1 MSYRKEFQAA
11 INRTTKWKL
20 GGYAIDE
27 LDTPVDQSVLN
38 ELEATS
44 HIPFTERAGKGMSV
58 NFGMYHMLL
67 TRFGIEGAVIT
78 MGNVSVNGEMRLPVT
93 ASHFKKM
100 IKHQSG
106 EENMSQYHLWTT
118 LPGGIVLDHVILS
131 SLHGE
136 GLVEVNDAIPSERY
150 ICGPGDELPHG
161 LEYHPSWWAWTFSWH
176 PAPST
181 PRPWTISWAPVF
193 RSSTIRFHAP
203 RQIKGSLT

>member
-11 INRTTKWKL
+11 VNRTAKWKL

-44 HIPFTERAGKGMSV
+44 HIPFAERAGKGMSV

-67 TRFGIEGAVIT
+67 TRFGIQGAVIT
-78 MGNVSVNGEMRLPVT
+78 MGNVSINGEMRLPVT

-136 GLVEVNDAIPSERY
+136 GLVEVNDAIPTERY

-161 LEYHPSWWAWTFSWH
+161 LEYHPIVVGVDFFVASG
-176 PAPST
+176 
-181 PRPWTISWAPVF
+181 TIDPEAMDYLMGS
-193 RSSTIRFHAP
+193 RFP
-203 RQIKGSLT
+203 KQYD